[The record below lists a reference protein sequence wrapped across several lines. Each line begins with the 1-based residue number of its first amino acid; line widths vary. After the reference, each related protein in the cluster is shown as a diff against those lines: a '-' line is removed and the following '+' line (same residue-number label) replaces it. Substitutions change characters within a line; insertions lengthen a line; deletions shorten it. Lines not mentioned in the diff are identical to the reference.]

1 MTMEAAPQMLTAN
14 NNHMAN
20 AAATSTVVLHSQP
33 TYTSTQRYCTAPNVE
48 IGESKT
54 NLIINYL
61 PQGMTQEEVRSLFT
75 SIGEI
80 ESCKLVRDKITGQ
93 SLGYGFVNYVKEE
106 DALRAVSSFNGLRLQ
121 NKTIK
126 VSYARPSNDQIKGSN
141 LYVSGIP
148 KSMTL
153 HELEA
158 IFVPFGQ
165 IITSRILSDNVTGL
179 SKGVGFVRF
188 DKKEEAD
195 NAIRTLNGT
204 IPIGCQEQI
213 TVKFANNPASNTAKN
228 VLQELEA
235 VQQAASLVPLTT
247 ILGAAAA
254 TPLRAASGLGPIH
267 HSSIASKYRYSPMGA
282 TISAQP
288 TAALSADYLTTSA
301 LLQMSQLNA
310 LAGLTGFP
318 TTTPQMSDFSELLYA
333 QQAAAVQQT
342 SSPPAT
348 AAQAQ
353 LAALSASVAATLPAA
368 DTAGYCLFV
377 YNLGADTEDQ
387 LLWQLFSPF
396 GAVVN
401 VKLIRDFSTQKCKG
415 YGFVSMGGYTEAY
428 NAMISLN
435 GTQLAGRTLQI
446 CFKANTPAT
455 SLIR

>member
-1 MTMEAAPQMLTAN
+1 MTMEALLTPKTQN
-14 NNHMAN
+14 MPTGPVQTQN
-20 AAATSTVVLHSQP
+20 
-33 TYTSTQRYCTAPNVE
+33 TYTSTQRYCTAPNVD

-80 ESCKLVRDKITGQ
+80 ESCKLVRDKVTGQ
-93 SLGYGFVNYVKEE
+93 SLGYGFVNYVREE

-158 IFVPFGQ
+158 IFRPFGQ

-188 DKKEEAD
+188 DKKEEAES
-195 NAIRTLNGT
+195 AIKTLNGS
-204 IPIGCQEQI
+204 IPVNCAEQI
-213 TVKFANNPASNTAKN
+213 TVKFANNPASNNPKG
-228 VLQELEA
+228 LLGELEGL
-235 VQQAASLVPLTT
+235 QQAATTLVPLST
-247 ILGAAAA
+247 ILGAP
-254 TPLRAASGLGPIH
+254 TLRAAAGGIGPMH
-267 HSSIASKYRYSPMGA
+267 HAPITSKYRYSPMGA
-282 TISAQP
+282 ITAVSQP
-288 TAALSADYLTTSA
+288 TATLPADYLTTSA

-310 LAGLTGFP
+310 LAGLTPF
-318 TTTPQMSDFSELLYA
+318 T
-333 QQAAAVQQT
+333 AAAVPDFTASLLAHQQQQQ
-342 SSPPAT
+342 AV

-353 LAALSASVAATLPAA
+353 VAAAGSPPAANGAGITAHAQLSALSASVAATLPPT

-377 YNLGADTEDQ
+377 YNLASDTDDT
-387 LLWQLFSPF
+387 LLWQLFSQF
-396 GAVVN
+396 GAILN
-401 VKLIRDFSTQKCKG
+401 VKILRDMSQKCKG
-415 YGFVSMGGYTEAY
+415 YAFVSMSTYTEAY
-428 NAMISLN
+428 NAMVSLN
-435 GTQLAGRTLQI
+435 GTTLGGKTLQVV
-446 CFKANTPAT
+446 FKSSTPYRA
-455 SLIR
+455 